1 MWKKIGIE
9 SFHKTFIHSSVTSVG
24 ETSSKLSLVE
34 LHLSFHQAIEPN
46 DFAINQFHVFRDLPQ
61 QLFNQSTTTFAPI
74 CLTSGTHQN

>member
-9 SFHKTFIHSSVTSVG
+9 SFHKTSIHSSVG

-46 DFAINQFHVFRDLPQ
+46 DFAINQFDVYKDPPQ
-61 QLFNQSTTTFAPI
+61 QLFNQSMTTFAPI

>member
-46 DFAINQFHVFRDLPQ
+46 DFPNNFSTNQRRRSPPSVLLQELIKTSSEGPFY
-61 QLFNQSTTTFAPI
+61 LF
-74 CLTSGTHQN
+74 L